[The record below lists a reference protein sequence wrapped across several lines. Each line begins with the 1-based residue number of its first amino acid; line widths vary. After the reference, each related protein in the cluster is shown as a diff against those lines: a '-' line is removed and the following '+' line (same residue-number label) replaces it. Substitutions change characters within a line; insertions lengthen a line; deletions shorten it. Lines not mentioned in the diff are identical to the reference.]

1 MKLLERLRRDR
12 LGWFARWRRWGP
24 RVALMPAAHPPSAN
38 SSEHLEEHLGLLRS
52 PAAPHRAAATHRACG
67 GGPLSQRVRV
77 GLCLLSFVLL
87 ALQALQPASPAAANL
102 LLPTALPTDN
112 AHTYTPYTYTPY
124 TYTPTHARRHIHAHT
139 HTPPAFARLCL
150 PLHSL
155 GSRLLCASCGC
166 ASDASPHA
174 PEASPRAPDASPHV
188 PPFRQV
194 ALFVT
199 TRGDPRHLAS
209 TLDAWR
215 GTALGEQRDHNDWDP
230 NDSFIGDSFA
240 LGGALGGSLGGALDG
255 ALGGALGGAL
265 LYGAHFV
272 NATTLTSSSKE
283 TVSLIP
289 SPSVI
294 KSQSVSASAAGFS
307 FGASARSITPGDVRE
322 RGGGIRNGL
331 SNGVL
336 NGASTGHS
344 PNGDNASTRMGGGP
358 KQCAR
363 GVGNFPR
370 SRILII
376 HEQHLQAKSH
386 LAHSDPFGPFGPIR
400 THSDPFG
407 PYATPHSAS
416 ISPDAF

>member
-1 MKLLERLRRDR
+1 M
-12 LGWFARWRRWGP
+12 
-24 RVALMPAAHPPSAN
+24 
-38 SSEHLEEHLGLLRS
+38 
-52 PAAPHRAAATHRACG
+52 
-67 GGPLSQRVRV
+67 
-77 GLCLLSFVLL
+77 
-87 ALQALQPASPAAANL
+87 
-102 LLPTALPTDN
+102 
-112 AHTYTPYTYTPY
+112 
-124 TYTPTHARRHIHAHT
+124 
-139 HTPPAFARLCL
+139 CL

-166 ASDASPHA
+166 ASDASPHAPEASPHA

-230 NDSFIGDSFA
+230 NDSLIGDSFA
-240 LGGALGGSLGGALDG
+240 LGGALGGAFGG
-255 ALGGALGGAL
+255 ALGGALDGAL

-289 SPSVI
+289 SQSVI
-294 KSQSVSASAAGFS
+294 KSQSVSASAAGFN
-307 FGASARSITPGDVRE
+307 FGASARSITPGGVRE

-331 SNGVL
+331 SNGVS

-344 PNGDNASTRMGGGP
+344 PNGYNASTRMGGGP

-370 SRILII
+370 NRILII

-386 LAHSDPFGPFGPIR
+386 MA
-400 THSDPFG
+400 HSDPFG

-416 ISPDAF
+416 ISPDALIFSQSFVRSQRTVSELVSLYQRTNSLIPTYSRWGATSDYFVSSRTCST